1 MPDHDFLFSLEL
13 SDETPFDDLLKDL
26 IQAVLTHVSF
36 APAAVD
42 ELSGTLRTELARGA
56 ANGKHRCDV
65 RFQAHGGQL
74 DIAIGFAG
82 APPWR
87 TTRRLPRS

>member
-1 MPDHDFLFSLEL
+1 LPVPDHEFLFALEL

-26 IQAVLTHVSF
+26 IHAVLAHVSL
-36 APAAVD
+36 PPSAVD
-42 ELSGTLRTELARGA
+42 ELSGALRTELARGA
-56 ANGKHRCDV
+56 ANGKRRCDV

-74 DIAIGFAG
+74 EIAIGFAG

-87 TTRRLPRS
+87 TTRPLP